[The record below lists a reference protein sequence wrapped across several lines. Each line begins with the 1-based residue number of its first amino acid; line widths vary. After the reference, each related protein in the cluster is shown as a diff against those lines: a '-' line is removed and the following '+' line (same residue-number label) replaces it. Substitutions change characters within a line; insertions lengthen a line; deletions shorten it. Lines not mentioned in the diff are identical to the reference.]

1 MCVVCNKSIEYSDST
16 LLAVTTDS
24 SDSFTVPVVRGLIEN
39 HSFESIQSLLI
50 NASLIGIIF

>member
-1 MCVVCNKSIEYSDST
+1 MCVVCNKAIEYSDST
-16 LLAVTTDS
+16 LLAVSTDS
-24 SDSFTVPVVRGLIEN
+24 SETFTVPVVRGLIEN

>member
-1 MCVVCNKSIEYSDST
+1 MCVVCNKAIEFSDSK

>member
-1 MCVVCNKSIEYSDST
+1 MCVVCNKAIEYSDST

-24 SDSFTVPVVRGLIEN
+24 SDSFTVPVVRVLIEN

>member
-1 MCVVCNKSIEYSDST
+1 MCVVCNKSIEYSDCT
-16 LLAVTTDS
+16 LLAVSTDS
-24 SDSFTVPVVRGLIEN
+24 SETFTVPVVRGLIEN